1 VSIQFVL
8 GEMLP
13 PFDLVEQVP
22 ALGGIVRGL
31 LSAPRRGCAAREA
44 FSIATAC

>member
-1 VSIQFVL
+1 MSIQFVL
-8 GEMLP
+8 GEMFS
-13 PFDLVEQVP
+13 PFGLAEQVP

-31 LSAPRRGCAAREA
+31 LSAQRCAAPKA